1 MTKNTETKELK
12 AISALTKWILGGA
25 GTIVSG
31 LLTYASITTFSYGYT
46 INEQNNKI
54 NAMKERLAESEIL
67 VNKQVECTMELREQ
81 SIRLDMRVTDNDE
94 DLQEYRAIISD
105 FKKEVRTGFDKL
117 EYKIDNYS
125 RANNTEIKRLRT
137 YNDSLSYE

>member
-1 MTKNTETKELK
+1 
-12 AISALTKWILGGA
+12 
-25 GTIVSG
+25 
-31 LLTYASITTFSYGYT
+31 
-46 INEQNNKI
+46 
-54 NAMKERLAESEIL
+54 MKERLAESEIL